1 MSFTKKLNKKS
12 KIDKLSEIAT
22 HYQRTSNNY
31 EKTLFITQQ
40 FLKDKDLMKEY
51 KEYLENSDK
60 PKEE

>member
-60 PKEE
+60 PKKD